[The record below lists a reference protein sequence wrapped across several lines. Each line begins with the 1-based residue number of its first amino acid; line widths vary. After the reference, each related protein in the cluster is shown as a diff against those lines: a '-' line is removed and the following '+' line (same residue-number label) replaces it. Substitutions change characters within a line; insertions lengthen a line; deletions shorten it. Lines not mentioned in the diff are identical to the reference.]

1 MGLKSAF
8 SKKKIKEDPKGE
20 VKGEEVKQ
28 TELERV
34 EQKEPDAKVGAGCF
48 TKNVMHKRGN
58 GTTIVFNV
66 GQKLEKEDPDF
77 DKLKQHLS

>member
-1 MGLKSAF
+1 MGLKAAF
-8 SKKKIKEDPKGE
+8 SRKKIKKDPK
-20 VKGEEVKQ
+20 VEEPKKI
-28 TELERV
+28 ERV
-34 EQKEPDAKVGAGCF
+34 KQKEPDAKVGAGCF